1 MRYVVTIRV
10 KRGNISKGLQV
21 DSLYYNNPPKSD
33 YIDFRSSLIRIT
45 CNRSR
50 SFDKDSLLTN
60 NSNTIF
66 KQILKVMLYYGAVNR
81 NGAFIHSLQI
91 CKGVDN
97 TEICKI
103 EYKQSSQPVAWNNVS
118 LTYTFNHKELA
129 NQLFS
134 SGCGEKLANILSHW
148 LVGIY
153 SKDRFKRFESL
164 WRAFEQL
171 CDHHNRTMVTRK
183 EFDNLREMR
192 NFIDNHDVLFPL
204 TSSLLAPKDYVWLRR
219 FQWKQLIYNNFP
231 LSATK
236 QGVWDNYRDNFVCLN
251 TDNRIIKLLN
261 DTLVYRAKI
270 LTEKGVKAAIDAH
283 LARCAVQLE
292 TKNLQ
297 LAAFMC
303 CKFAYY
309 IRNKMFHGEV
319 YEKNFRFYSTAD
331 DDWQL
336 DELNTILETL
346 TFELINN
353 FISL

>member
-1 MRYVVTIRV
+1 M
-10 KRGNISKGLQV
+10 
-21 DSLYYNNPPKSD
+21 
-33 YIDFRSSLIRIT
+33 
-45 CNRSR
+45 
-50 SFDKDSLLTN
+50 
-60 NSNTIF
+60 
-66 KQILKVMLYYGAVNR
+66 KVMLYYGAVNR

-103 EYKQSSQPVAWNNVS
+103 EYKQKSQPVAWNNVFRNH
-118 LTYTFNHKELA
+118 TFKHIELS

-134 SGCGEKLANILSHW
+134 SGASGEKLANILSHW
-148 LVGIY
+148 LVGIC
-153 SKDRFKRFESL
+153 SKDRIKKFESL

-171 CDHHNRTMVTRK
+171 CDHHNRAMANRK

-192 NFIDNHDVLFPL
+192 TFMDNNEILFPL
-204 TSSLLAPKDYVWLRR
+204 TSSMLAPKDYVWIRR
-219 FQWKQLIYNNFP
+219 FQWKQFIYNNFP

-236 QGVWDNYRDNFVCLN
+236 QGIWDNYRDNFVCSN
-251 TDNRIIKLLN
+251 TDNRIIQLIN
-261 DTLVYRAKI
+261 DTLVYRAGK
-270 LTEKGVKAAIDAH
+270 LREKGVKAAIDAH
-283 LARCAVQLE
+283 LARYAAQPE

-319 YEKNFRFYSTAD
+319 YEKNFRFYSAAD

-346 TFELINN
+346 TFELIDNYR
-353 FISL
+353 LL